1 MSAPDASSARKLIS
15 VLVPVF
21 NERENVRRAA
31 TEVADEFRRLESRY
45 DYEIIFT
52 DNHSDDGTDLVLR
65 DMALQDPRIKVMRFI
80 RNFGFQKSLL
90 TAYRAAAGVAAIQ
103 IDCDL
108 QDPPAM
114 IPRFLE
120 KWEAGHDVVVGIRIK
135 RIEPLLLQA
144 ARRLYYKLLKKIA
157 AEYNIVE
164 NAGDFRLVDRRILDL
179 LKQVNDAQP
188 FTRGMISSLS
198 ANQTGIPY
206 ERSVRKFGKSKFPLR
221 RLFGFAA
228 GGVISHSMVPLRLAT
243 VAGLCAF
250 LLSILVSLYYVFAW
264 VLAGKQWPAGFAT
277 TALLLLFSIGLNGI
291 FIGIV
296 GEYVGRIYEQVR
308 YRPTTIV
315 EWSMNF
321 IPHEDAGQTTERQG
335 FSS

>member
-1 MSAPDASSARKLIS
+1 MNAPDVPTGRKLIS
-15 VLVPVF
+15 ILIPVF
-21 NERENVRRAA
+21 NERDNVRCAA
-31 TEVADEFRRLESRY
+31 TEVSAQFRLLASQY

-52 DNHSDDGTDLVLR
+52 DNHSDDGTDLILRDLAAQNDHIKVLR
-65 DMALQDPRIKVMRFI
+65 FT

-90 TAYRAAAGVAAIQ
+90 TGYRAAAGAAAIQ
-103 IDCDL
+103 IDCDM

-120 KWEAGHDVVVGIRIK
+120 KWETGHDVVAGIRIK
-135 RIEPLLLQA
+135 RVEPLLLQA
-144 ARRLYYKLLKKIA
+144 ARRLYYNLITKIA
-157 AEYNIVE
+157 AEYNIIE

-188 FTRGMISSLS
+188 YTRGLVSSLA

-206 ERSVRKFGKSKFPLR
+206 ERSIRKYGKSKFPVR

-228 GGVISHSMVPLRLAT
+228 GGVISHSLVPLRLAT

-250 LLSILVSLYYVFAW
+250 LLSVFIGLYYMFAW
-264 VLAGKQWPAGFAT
+264 ALAGKQWPAGFAT
-277 TALLLLFSIGLNGI
+277 TALLLLFAIGLNGI

-315 EWSMNF
+315 EWSMNLV
-321 IPHEDAGQTTERQG
+321 PPKDAERPTEL
-335 FSS
+335 

>member
-1 MSAPDASSARKLIS
+1 MSAPDDSSARKLIS
-15 VLVPVF
+15 VLIPVF

-31 TEVADEFRRLESRY
+31 TEVTDEFRRLESRY
-45 DYEIIFT
+45 DFEIIFT

-65 DMALQDPRIKVMRFI
+65 DMAMQDPRIKVMRFI

-144 ARRLYYKLLKKIA
+144 GRRLYYKLLRKIA

-164 NAGDFRLVDRRILDL
+164 NAGDFRLVNRRILDL

-206 ERSVRKFGKSKFPLR
+206 ERNVRKFGKSKFPLR

-243 VAGLCAF
+243 VAGLGAF
-250 LLSILVSLYYVFAW
+250 LLSILVGLYYAFAW

-315 EWSMNF
+315 EWSMNL
-321 IPHEDAGQTTERQG
+321 IPHEDPGQPIERKG
-335 FSS
+335 SSS

>member
-1 MSAPDASSARKLIS
+1 MSS
-15 VLVPVF
+15 
-21 NERENVRRAA
+21 E
-31 TEVADEFRRLESRY
+31 
-45 DYEIIFT
+45 
-52 DNHSDDGTDLVLR
+52 
-65 DMALQDPRIKVMRFI
+65 DMATHDPHIKVMRFT

-114 IPRFLE
+114 IPCFLE
-120 KWEAGHDVVVGIRIK
+120 KWEAGHDVVVGIRVK

-157 AEYNIVE
+157 DEYNIIE

-179 LKQVNDAQP
+179 LKQMNDADP
-188 FTRGMISSLS
+188 FTRGMISSLA

-206 ERSVRKFGKSKFPLR
+206 ERSIRKFGKSKFPLR

-228 GGVISHSMVPLRLAT
+228 GGLISHSMVPLRLAT

-250 LLSILVSLYYVFAW
+250 LLSIFVGLYYVFAW

-321 IPHEDAGQTTERQG
+321 MPTEDAGQPTERRG
-335 FSS
+335 LSS